1 MGRSLLKYLIALI
14 FFSLSGIVILDYF
27 ILPNYVGYN
36 NEHYLP
42 DVRGE
47 YLEKATY
54 QLRSLRFNT
63 KPILIPYSES
73 HTPGTVIKMFPRAF
87 TKVKEGRTIDLTI
100 AGKDEDIEI
109 PDISNLSLRNAKLT
123 LTKLGL
129 GIDTIIYEY
138 DNVIS
143 VGYISFQLPRKGQ
156 TVKSSTNMTLGVS
169 RGAPPDYYIIPD
181 IVNYSLIRARKAII
195 NEGLRVGE
203 ITYEFQ
209 PDLVPNTVIEQ
220 NMTAGMRVSFP
231 ASINL
236 LISTDKQEN

>member
-1 MGRSLLKYLIALI
+1 MGRSLLKYLIAFT

-100 AGKDEDIEI
+100 AGKDQDIEI

-138 DNVIS
+138 DNVIPD
-143 VGYISFQLPRKGQ
+143 GYISFQLPRKGQ

-181 IVNYSLIRARKAII
+181 IVNYSLTRARKTII
-195 NEGLRVGE
+195 NKGLRVGE